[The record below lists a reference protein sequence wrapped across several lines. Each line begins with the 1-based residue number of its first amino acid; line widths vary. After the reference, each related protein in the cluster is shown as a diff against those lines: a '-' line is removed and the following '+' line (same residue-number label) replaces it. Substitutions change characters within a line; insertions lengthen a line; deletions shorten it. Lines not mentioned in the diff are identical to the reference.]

1 MNSRPSGV
9 VINGLGQGWADLFR
23 VRATSDFFNVLCST
37 QLFSVTIEQRIVV
50 KFHFKLGKTAT
61 ETYNLLKEVYG
72 SECLSR
78 ARVSEWFK
86 RFKDGRQDVEDDSR
100 PGRPSTSKTDEN
112 VEKVASLIRPD
123 RRLSI
128 RAIAETIN
136 IDKECV
142 RQILHDNLNMQ
153 KVCAKMVPKIL
164 TFEQQATRKNVSTD
178 ILDAIKND
186 PNLLE
191 KVITCDESWFFTYDP
206 ETKRQSMH
214 WKTPTS
220 QRAKEARM
228 STSKFKAMMI
238 VFFDIHGIVYLHWV
252 SEGQTINQHYYL
264 EVKSALKGTRFE
276 SVEAVKEKA
285 ARVLKELTKDD
296 FQHCFQQWKIRMERC
311 RDREGVYIEGDN
323 K

>member
-1 MNSRPSGV
+1 MAS
-9 VINGLGQGWADLFR
+9 VI
-23 VRATSDFFNVLCST
+23 
-37 QLFSVTIEQRIVV
+37 IEQRIVV
-50 KFHFKLGKTAT
+50 KFHFKLGKNAT

-78 ARVSEWFK
+78 ARVFEWFK
-86 RFKDGRQDVEDDSR
+86 LFKDGRQDVEDDSR
-100 PGRPSTSKTDEN
+100 PVNGASTSKTDEN
-112 VEKVASLIRPD
+112 VEKVASLIRSD

-128 RAIAETIN
+128 RAIAETVN

-164 TFEQQATRKNVSTD
+164 TFEQQATRKNVCTD

-191 KVITCDESWFFTYDP
+191 KVITCDESRFFTYDP

-214 WKTPTS
+214 WKIPTS
-220 QRAKEARM
+220 PRAKKARM
-228 STSKFKAMMI
+228 SKSKFKAMMI

-252 SEGQTINQHYYL
+252 PEGQTINQHYYL
-264 EVKSALKGTRFE
+264 EVLGNLRERIRKKTTRNVKGKIMDFPPRQCASSFRVICQEIPGQTQHP
-276 SVEAVKEKA
+276 SVRASTLH
-285 ARVLKELTKDD
+285 ARPGT
-296 FQHCFQQWKIRMERC
+296 M
-311 RDREGVYIEGDN
+311 
-323 K
+323 